1 MKCDVYCPHSK
12 IQPPY
17 FPLGDTPRAD
27 VENEKDEIIDNNEEK
42 EEKKVEDD
50 DKTKTEEK
58 DESNES
64 VDPVSIKDDST
75 TFSDLEELLFCRSP
89 NQVKVR

>member
-1 MKCDVYCPHSK
+1 MD
-12 IQPPY
+12 
-17 FPLGDTPRAD
+17 
-27 VENEKDEIIDNNEEK
+27 
-42 EEKKVEDD
+42 DD